1 MLKQFADLIITD
13 NPDEITPSKETLISG
28 YILAMYCEK
37 GVIQF
42 SINGQQFQAGEGDL
56 ILCSPRNLVGLYM
69 RSPDL
74 QSKII
79 CASEQ
84 LFDDVLTSVL
94 HLDSYWWQKF
104 NFIIQNPVVHLS
116 EYQNKLFQAYFNL
129 MTTYMEDDNNL
140 YRQRIIKLTA
150 QSLAVEVLH
159 EVSGLMPEDMVPA
172 DATVAENSR
181 KDQLFKQF
189 ATLLSRP
196 DNTNRSVQSFAEQLK
211 VTPKYLSAICK
222 AKSGRTAMDLI
233 TEATVRNIRYY
244 LSQTEL
250 SVKEIAFKLRFP
262 DVSFFCKYTKKHL
275 GKAPLEFRSES
286 YIRTQS

>member
-1 MLKQFADLIITD
+1 MLKQFSDLIITD
-13 NPDEITPSKETLISG
+13 NPDEITPSKETILSG
-28 YILAMYCEK
+28 YILAMFCEK

-42 SINGQQFQAGEGDL
+42 SINNQQFQAGEGDL

-129 MTTYMEDDNNL
+129 MTTYMEDDDNL

-189 ATLLSRP
+189 ATLLGRP
-196 DNTNRSVQSFAEQLK
+196 DNTNRSVQAFAEQLK

-250 SVKEIAFKLRFP
+250 SVKEIAFKLHFP

-275 GKAPLEFRSES
+275 GKSPLEFRSES

>member
-13 NPDEITPSKETLISG
+13 NPDEITPSKENIISG

-42 SINGQQFQAGEGDL
+42 SINNQQFQAGEGDL

-129 MTTYMEDDNNL
+129 MTTYMEDDDNL

-189 ATLLSRP
+189 VTLLGRP
-196 DNTNRSVQSFAEQLK
+196 DNTNRSVQAFAEQLK

-275 GKAPLEFRSES
+275 GKSPLEFRSES
-286 YIRTQS
+286 YISS

>member
-13 NPDEITPSKETLISG
+13 NPDEITPSKENIISG

-42 SINGQQFQAGEGDL
+42 SINNQQFQAGEGDL

-94 HLDSYWWQKF
+94 HLDSNWWQKF

-129 MTTYMEDDNNL
+129 MTTYMEDDDNL

-159 EVSGLMPEDMVPA
+159 EVSGLMPEDMLPA

-189 ATLLSRP
+189 VTLLGRP
-196 DNTNRSVQSFAEQLK
+196 DNTNRSVQAFAEQLK

-275 GKAPLEFRSES
+275 GKSPLEFRSES
-286 YIRTQS
+286 YISS

>member
-129 MTTYMEDDNNL
+129 MTTYMEDDDNL

-159 EVSGLMPEDMVPA
+159 EVSGLMPEDMVA

-189 ATLLSRP
+189 ATLLGRP
-196 DNTNRSVQSFAEQLK
+196 DNTNRSVQAFAEQLK

-233 TEATVRNIRYY
+233 TDATVRNIRYY

-286 YIRTQS
+286 YVRTQS

>member
-42 SINGQQFQAGEGDL
+42 SINNQQFQAGEGDL

-94 HLDSYWWQKF
+94 HLDSNWWQKF

-129 MTTYMEDDNNL
+129 MTTYMEDDDNL

-189 ATLLSRP
+189 VTLLGRP
-196 DNTNRSVQSFAEQLK
+196 DNTNRSVQAFAEQLK

-275 GKAPLEFRSES
+275 GKPPLEFRSES
-286 YIRTQS
+286 YISS

>member
-13 NPDEITPSKETLISG
+13 NPDEITPSKENIISG

-42 SINGQQFQAGEGDL
+42 SINNQQFQAGEGDL

-129 MTTYMEDDNNL
+129 MTTYMEDDDNL

-189 ATLLSRP
+189 VTLLGRP
-196 DNTNRSVQSFAEQLK
+196 DNTNRSVQAFAEQLK

-275 GKAPLEFRSES
+275 GKSPLEFRSES
-286 YIRTQS
+286 YVRTRS

>member
-42 SINGQQFQAGEGDL
+42 SINGQQYQARHGDL
-56 ILCSPRNLVGLYM
+56 ILCTPRNLVGLYM

-79 CASEQ
+79 CASER

-94 HLDSYWWQKF
+94 HLDSHWWQKF
-104 NFIIQNPVVHLS
+104 NYIIQNPVVHLS

-150 QSLAVEVLH
+150 QSLAVELLH
-159 EVSGLMPEDMVPA
+159 EVSGLIPEDMVSA
-172 DATVAENSR
+172 ETTVAENSR
-181 KDQLFKQF
+181 KGQLFKQF
-189 ATLLSRP
+189 VTLLGRP
-196 DNTNRSVQSFAEQLK
+196 DNTNRSVRAFAEQLR
-211 VTPKYLSAICK
+211 VSPKYLSAVCK
-222 AKSGRTAMDLI
+222 AKSGSTAMDLI

-250 SVKEIAFKLRFP
+250 SVKEIAFKLHFP

-275 GKAPLEFRSES
+275 GKSPLEFRSES

>member
-13 NPDEITPSKETLISG
+13 NPDEITPSKENIISG

-42 SINGQQFQAGEGDL
+42 SINNQQFQAGEGDL

-129 MTTYMEDDNNL
+129 MTTYMEDDDNL

-189 ATLLSRP
+189 VTLLGRP
-196 DNTNRSVQSFAEQLK
+196 DNTNRSVQAFAEQLK

-275 GKAPLEFRSES
+275 GKTPLEFRSES
-286 YIRTQS
+286 YISS

>member
-13 NPDEITPSKETLISG
+13 NPDEITPFKETLISG

-37 GVIQF
+37 GIIQF
-42 SINGQQFQAGEGDL
+42 SINDQQFQAGEGDL

-129 MTTYMEDDNNL
+129 MTTYMEDDDNL

-189 ATLLSRP
+189 VTLLSRP
-196 DNTNRSVQSFAEQLK
+196 DNTNRSVQAFAEQLK

-275 GKAPLEFRSES
+275 GKSPLEFRSES
-286 YIRTQS
+286 YISS

>member
-129 MTTYMEDDNNL
+129 MTTYMEDDDNL

-159 EVSGLMPEDMVPA
+159 EVSGLMPEDMVA

-189 ATLLSRP
+189 ATLLGRP
-196 DNTNRSVQSFAEQLK
+196 DNTNRSVQAFAEQLK

-286 YIRTQS
+286 YIWTQS

>member
-1 MLKQFADLIITD
+1 
-13 NPDEITPSKETLISG
+13 
-28 YILAMYCEK
+28 MYCEK

-129 MTTYMEDDNNL
+129 MTTYMEDDDNL

-189 ATLLSRP
+189 ATLLGRP

-286 YIRTQS
+286 YVRTQS

>member
-13 NPDEITPSKETLISG
+13 NPDEITPSKENIISG

-42 SINGQQFQAGEGDL
+42 SINNQQFQAGEGDL

-94 HLDSYWWQKF
+94 HLDSNWWQKF

-129 MTTYMEDDNNL
+129 MTTYMEDDDNL

-189 ATLLSRP
+189 VTLLGRP
-196 DNTNRSVQSFAEQLK
+196 DNTNRSVQAFAEQLK

-275 GKAPLEFRSES
+275 GKSPLEFRSES
-286 YIRTQS
+286 YISS

>member
-13 NPDEITPSKETLISG
+13 NPDEITPSKENIISG

-42 SINGQQFQAGEGDL
+42 SINNQQFQAGEGDL

-104 NFIIQNPVVHLS
+104 NFLIQNPVVHLS

-129 MTTYMEDDNNL
+129 MTTYMEDDDNL
-140 YRQRIIKLTA
+140 YRSEEHTSEL
-150 QSLAVEVLH
+150 QS
-159 EVSGLMPEDMVPA
+159 
-172 DATVAENSR
+172 R
-181 KDQLFKQF
+181 
-189 ATLLSRP
+189 
-196 DNTNRSVQSFAEQLK
+196 
-211 VTPKYLSAICK
+211 
-222 AKSGRTAMDLI
+222 
-233 TEATVRNIRYY
+233 
-244 LSQTEL
+244 
-250 SVKEIAFKLRFP
+250 
-262 DVSFFCKYTKKHL
+262 
-275 GKAPLEFRSES
+275 
-286 YIRTQS
+286 

>member
-13 NPDEITPSKETLISG
+13 NPDEITPSKESIISG

-42 SINGQQFQAGEGDL
+42 SINNQQFQAGEGDL

-129 MTTYMEDDNNL
+129 MTTYMEDDDNL

-172 DATVAENSR
+172 DATVAEHSR

-189 ATLLSRP
+189 VTLLGRP
-196 DNTNRSVQSFAEQLK
+196 DNTNRSVQAFAEQLK

-275 GKAPLEFRSES
+275 GKSPLEFRSES
-286 YIRTQS
+286 YISS

>member
-37 GVIQF
+37 GIIQF
-42 SINGQQFQAGEGDL
+42 SINGQQYQARHGDL
-56 ILCSPRNLVGLYM
+56 ILCTPRNLVGLYM

-129 MTTYMEDDNNL
+129 MTTYMEDDDNL

-189 ATLLSRP
+189 VTLLGRP

-244 LSQTEL
+244 LGQTEL

-275 GKAPLEFRSES
+275 GKAPLVFRSEL
-286 YIRTQS
+286 YVRTRS

>member
-42 SINGQQFQAGEGDL
+42 SINGQQYQARHGDL
-56 ILCSPRNLVGLYM
+56 ILCTPRNLVGLYM

-79 CASEQ
+79 CAREQ

-94 HLDSYWWQKF
+94 HLDSHWWQKF
-104 NFIIQNPVVHLS
+104 NYIIQNPVVHLS

-189 ATLLSRP
+189 VTLLGRP
-196 DNTNRSVQSFAEQLK
+196 DNTNRSVQAFAEQLK

-233 TEATVRNIRYY
+233 TVATVRNIRYY

-250 SVKEIAFKLRFP
+250 SVKEIAFKLHFP

-275 GKAPLEFRSES
+275 GKSPLEFRSES

>member
-13 NPDEITPSKETLISG
+13 NPDEFTPSKENIISG

-42 SINGQQFQAGEGDL
+42 SINNQQFQAGEGDL

-129 MTTYMEDDNNL
+129 MTTYMEDDDNL

-189 ATLLSRP
+189 VTLLGRP
-196 DNTNRSVQSFAEQLK
+196 DNTNRSVQAFAEQLK

-275 GKAPLEFRSES
+275 GKSPLEFRSES

>member
-129 MTTYMEDDNNL
+129 MTTYMEDDDNL

-159 EVSGLMPEDMVPA
+159 EVSGLMPEDMVA

-189 ATLLSRP
+189 ATLLGRP
-196 DNTNRSVQSFAEQLK
+196 DNTNRSVQAFAEQLK

-233 TEATVRNIRYY
+233 TEATVCNIRYY

>member
-42 SINGQQFQAGEGDL
+42 SINNQQFQAGEGDL

-129 MTTYMEDDNNL
+129 MTTYMEDDDNL

-159 EVSGLMPEDMVPA
+159 EVSGLMPEDSAPA
-172 DATVAENSR
+172 DAPVVEISR
-181 KDQLFKQF
+181 KDQLLKEFV
-189 ATLLSRP
+189 TLLGRP
-196 DNTNRSVQSFAEQLK
+196 DNTNRSVQAFAEQLK

-250 SVKEIAFKLRFP
+250 SVKEIAFKLHFP

-275 GKAPLEFRSES
+275 GKSPLEFRSES

>member
-104 NFIIQNPVVHLS
+104 NFIIQNPVIHLS

-129 MTTYMEDDNNL
+129 MTTYMEDDDNL

-189 ATLLSRP
+189 ATLLGRP

-250 SVKEIAFKLRFP
+250 SVKEIAFKLHFP

-275 GKAPLEFRSES
+275 GKSPLEFRSES

>member
-13 NPDEITPSKETLISG
+13 NPDEFTPSKENIISG

-42 SINGQQFQAGEGDL
+42 SINNQQFQAGEGDL

-129 MTTYMEDDNNL
+129 MTTYMEDDDNL

-159 EVSGLMPEDMVPA
+159 EVSGLMPEDMLPA

-189 ATLLSRP
+189 VTLLGRP
-196 DNTNRSVQSFAEQLK
+196 DNTNRSVQAFAEQLK

-275 GKAPLEFRSES
+275 GKSPLEFRSES
-286 YIRTQS
+286 YVRTRS

>member
-13 NPDEITPSKETLISG
+13 NPDEITPSKENIISG

-42 SINGQQFQAGEGDL
+42 SINNQQFQAGEGDL

-129 MTTYMEDDNNL
+129 MTTYMEDDDNL

-189 ATLLSRP
+189 VTLLSRP
-196 DNTNRSVQSFAEQLK
+196 DNTNRSVQAFAEQLK

-275 GKAPLEFRSES
+275 GKSPLEFRSES
-286 YIRTQS
+286 YISS

>member
-13 NPDEITPSKETLISG
+13 NPDEITPFKETLISG

-42 SINGQQFQAGEGDL
+42 SINDQQFQAGEGDL
-56 ILCSPRNLVGLYM
+56 ILCSPRKLVGLYM

-94 HLDSYWWQKF
+94 HLDLHWWQKF
-104 NFIIQNPVVHLS
+104 NYIIQNPVVHLS

-140 YRQRIIKLTA
+140 YRQRIIKLIA

-159 EVSGLMPEDMVPA
+159 EVSGLMPEDSAPA
-172 DATVAENSR
+172 DAPVVENSR
-181 KDQLFKQF
+181 KDQLLKEFV
-189 ATLLSRP
+189 TLLGRP
-196 DNTNRSVQSFAEQLK
+196 DNTNRSVQAFAEQLK

-275 GKAPLEFRSES
+275 GKSPLEFRSES
-286 YIRTQS
+286 YISS